1 LDLARHFGAA
11 VRQHRTLIRLSQ
23 EDLAERASLDRT
35 YVSGIERG
43 RRNPSLKILQQ
54 VADALGADLD
64 VIFATAREI
73 ARKPSKG
80 LGET

>member
-1 LDLARHFGAA
+1 M
-11 VRQHRTLIRLSQ
+11 RQHRTLIRLSQ
-23 EDLAERASLDRT
+23 EDLAERAALDRT

-73 ARKPSKG
+73 ARKPADPAG
-80 LGET
+80 NTP

>member
-1 LDLARHFGAA
+1 M
-11 VRQHRTLIRLSQ
+11 LIRLSQ

-54 VADALGADLD
+54 VADALGSDLD

-73 ARKPSKG
+73 ARKPTGKG
-80 LGET
+80 QP